1 MEDNQRIIK
10 GGYFS
15 DDGKEIDPL
24 TVPLPALCN
33 SCLKYNDAKEE
44 TPCLL
49 NRMDQLDEMRK
60 GERFLCFAYE
70 PKDLLIDKDKVL
82 REMEEY
88 WDKQNE
94 EYLKKKKSPEV
105 K

>member
-1 MEDNQRIIK
+1 MSIK

-15 DDGKEIDPL
+15 DDGREIDPL
-24 TVPLPALCN
+24 TVPLPALCR

-49 NRMDQLDEMRK
+49 NRMDQMEEMRK

-70 PKDLLIDKDKVL
+70 PSDPSVNKKQTLC
-82 REMEEY
+82 EMKEY
-88 WDKQNE
+88 WDGQNRK
-94 EYLKKKKSPEV
+94 YLAQKKKKRV
-105 K
+105 

>member
-1 MEDNQRIIK
+1 MEDNKRIIRE
-10 GGYFS
+10 GYFS
-15 DDGKEIDPL
+15 DEGKEIDPL
-24 TVPLPALCN
+24 TVPIPALCN

-49 NRMDQLDEMRK
+49 NRMDQIDEMRN
-60 GERFLCFAYE
+60 GEKFLCFAYE
-70 PKDLLIDKDKVL
+70 PKDPLIDKEKIL

-94 EYLKKKKSPEV
+94 EYLKKRKVQK
-105 K
+105 

>member
-1 MEDNQRIIK
+1 MEDNQRIIR

-15 DDGKEIDPL
+15 DDGKEIDSL
-24 TVPLPALCN
+24 KVPIPALCM

-49 NRMDQLDEMRK
+49 NRMDQMDEMRN

-70 PKDLLIDKDKVL
+70 PKDPLIDKEKVL

-88 WDKQNE
+88 WDKQNKK
-94 EYLKKKKSPEV
+94 YLKKRKVQK
-105 K
+105 